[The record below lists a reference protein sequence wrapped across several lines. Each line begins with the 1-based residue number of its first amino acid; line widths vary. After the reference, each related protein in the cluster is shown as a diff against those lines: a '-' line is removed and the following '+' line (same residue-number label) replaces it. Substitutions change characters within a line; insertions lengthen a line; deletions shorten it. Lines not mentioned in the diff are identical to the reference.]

1 VPANNKKSL
10 ESCVLDTANRLHLIQ
25 VDFADK
31 SSQARADYLCEEIE
45 RALKMI
51 LPEERREFLQK
62 LLERFP
68 AGAFAA
74 QPIIQEKEQDSKSSS
89 VIDETKLKDAN
100 FLVDNLLEI
109 IPTLP
114 VDQKESITRR
124 LQQIGSGSQVQVNYP
139 DESIE
144 KLRAELQLGDQSD
157 FDTDRLAEL
166 IVLLVN
172 FVYKLEPLGWNTW
185 RRFSPRSS
193 IRQSGDLKKTIPKF
207 LSKNSNVSQ
216 ESVNKELKELMQL
229 IAAVITATS
238 RVGSQFA
245 QLHLAKFSPS
255 EISAL
260 VKMEHKSV
268 LVSHEVK
275 CWRKYLELADK
286 LNEEL
291 IEMEI
296 TKVIVNY
303 VESLMKK
310 MGH

>member
-1 VPANNKKSL
+1 MSADKKKL
-10 ESCVLDTANRLHLIQ
+10 EKCVLETANRLRLIQ

-31 SSQARADYLCEEIE
+31 SSQARADYFSEEIE

-51 LPEERREFLQK
+51 LPEEREEFLRK

-68 AGAFAA
+68 IGTFAP
-74 QPIIQEKEQDSKSSS
+74 QPIVHQEHTDES
-89 VIDETKLKDAN
+89 VSVVDETKLKDAN
-100 FLVDNLLEI
+100 FLIQCLLEVV
-109 IPTLP
+109 PGLP
-114 VDQKESITRR
+114 VDQKETIAVR
-124 LQQIGSGSQVQVNYP
+124 LQKIGLGSRVPETCP

-144 KLRAELQLGDQSD
+144 KLMNELQLGDQPD
-157 FDTDRLAEL
+157 FNADRLMEL
-166 IVLLVN
+166 VVLLVD

-185 RRFSPRSS
+185 RRLSPRSS
-193 IRQSGDLKKTIPKF
+193 VRQSGDLKKTISQF
-207 LSKNSNVSQ
+207 LSNDSKVSQ
-216 ESVNKELKELMQL
+216 EQVNNELKELMQL

-245 QLHLAKFSPS
+245 QHHLAKFSPS

-286 LNEEL
+286 LNEES
-291 IEMEI
+291 IETEI
-296 TKVIVNY
+296 TKAIVNY
-303 VESLMKK
+303 VESLVKR
-310 MGH
+310 MGR

>member
-1 VPANNKKSL
+1 MPANNKKNL
-10 ESCVLDTANRLHLIQ
+10 EKYVLETANRLHLIL

-31 SSQARADYLCEEIE
+31 GSQARADYLCEEIE

-68 AGAFAA
+68 TGSFVT
-74 QPIIQEKEQDSKSSS
+74 QSIIEEKEHRDEKTA
-89 VIDETKLKDAN
+89 VIDENKLKDAN
-100 FLVDNLLEI
+100 FLFHNLMEI

-114 VDQKESITRR
+114 ADQKASIAKKLNEIGLGSHTREPC
-124 LQQIGSGSQVQVNYP
+124 S
-139 DESIE
+139 DELIE
-144 KLRAELQLGDQSD
+144 KLRTELQLNGYQN
-157 FDTDRLAEL
+157 FDTNRLTEL
-166 IVLLVN
+166 IVLLIN

-185 RRFSPRSS
+185 RRLSPRSS
-193 IRQSGDLKKTIPKF
+193 VRQSGDLKKTIGQFISNDP
-207 LSKNSNVSQ
+207 NVSH
-216 ESVNKELKELMQL
+216 EHVNNELKELMQL
-229 IAAVITATS
+229 IAAIITAIS

-275 CWRKYLELADK
+275 CWRKYLELANN
-286 LNEEL
+286 LNEES
-291 IEMEI
+291 IEIEI
-296 TKVIVNY
+296 TKSIVNY
-303 VESLMKK
+303 VESLVKK
-310 MGH
+310 MGR